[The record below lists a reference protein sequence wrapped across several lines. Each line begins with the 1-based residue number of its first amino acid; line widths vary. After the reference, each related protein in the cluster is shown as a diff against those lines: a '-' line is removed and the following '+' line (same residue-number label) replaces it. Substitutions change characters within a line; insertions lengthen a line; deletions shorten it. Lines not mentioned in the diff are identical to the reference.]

1 MKCAATPCRARN
13 SELGS
18 DNTRVVHP
26 RWFTGVR
33 YDITL
38 RVHTVCFD
46 DHEHEPVGSTE
57 RVDEPADI
65 RSGAR

>member
-1 MKCAATPCRARN
+1 MRP
-13 SELGS
+13 

-38 RVHTVCFD
+38 HVHTVCFD
-46 DHEHEPVGSTE
+46 DNEHEAVGSTDPVE
-57 RVDEPADI
+57 EPADI